1 MFSQAFYQHD
11 EAQSQNSLNQDDD
24 DEIKLFAEQLNKPM
38 NGRSKNMNSKKT
50 HNDDLELDLNLIQQ
64 TTDKCPHCQKPL
76 DSKANSPSPSPRG
89 YIDRN
94 RELGMESEG
103 GSPIREY
110 RQRSQRFRPILPLDD
125 AERVKRQQ
133 ELEQDFGIRPNPANL
148 YIMCRE
154 HTQTPVEFFCTIT
167 KDFYCKLCAFDK
179 HSLHNDVPLVKM

>member
-50 HNDDLELDLNLIQQ
+50 LNEDLELDLNLIQP

-110 RQRSQRFRPILPLDD
+110 
-125 AERVKRQQ
+125 QQ
-133 ELEQDFGIRPNPANL
+133 
-148 YIMCRE
+148 
-154 HTQTPVEFFCTIT
+154 
-167 KDFYCKLCAFDK
+167 
-179 HSLHNDVPLVKM
+179 